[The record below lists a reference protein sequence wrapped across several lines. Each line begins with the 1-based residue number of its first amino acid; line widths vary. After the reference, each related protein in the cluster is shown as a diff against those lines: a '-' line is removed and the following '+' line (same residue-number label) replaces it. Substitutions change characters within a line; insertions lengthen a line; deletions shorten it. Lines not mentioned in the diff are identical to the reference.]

1 MNRHDP
7 TVLDLGELATL
18 RRAAAMAHAVG
29 TIGLRLRAGGTTIAD
44 VVPPSGAPVDQWLA
58 PGPRIDPCGF
68 RVAVANAWADYRAGR
83 KVGLVGWDGHE
94 GHDGGERLTVTWAV
108 GAPGKLLGLG
118 AVRAMCATQ
127 AVWAFAS
134 LLPTDALGAVLS
146 DVATGDCAWS
156 MPVGDDL
163 EAKLICDDLL
173 DVTVVHIEADPA
185 VQPMRS
191 IVRSLDE
198 VLRRMVAAVGA
209 AEVVDAVASQL

>member
-1 MNRHDP
+1 MNRRDP
-7 TVLDLGELATL
+7 TVLDHDELATL

-29 TIGLRLRAGGTTIAD
+29 TIGLRLCAGGTTIAD
-44 VVPPSGAPVDQWLA
+44 VVPPSGASLDEWLA

-68 RVAVANAWADYRAGR
+68 RVAVANAWADHRAGR
-83 KVGLVGWDGHE
+83 KVGLVGWDGGD
-94 GHDGGERLTVTWAV
+94 GHGVGERLTVTWAV

-134 LLPTDALGAVLS
+134 LLPEDALGAVLS
-146 DVATGDCAWS
+146 DVATGDCAPW
-156 MPVGDDL
+156 MPFGDEL

-185 VQPMRS
+185 VQPTRS

-198 VLRRMVAAVGA
+198 VLRRMLAAVGA